1 MMDGDMAP
9 EELRRRRF
17 QLGWSQT
24 RLAAEM
30 GITQRVVFLWES
42 GFQPIPKWVPTLLT
56 VFETCKPVKTA
67 S

>member
-1 MMDGDMAP
+1 MIDSDMAP

-42 GFQPIPKWVPTLLT
+42 GFQPIPFWVPTLLT
-56 VFETCKPVKTA
+56 VFENYKPMRTA